1 MLATRFTKLV
11 GCTAPIQQAG
21 MGALAN
27 QHLAAAV
34 ANAGGQG
41 MLSWSGMPADKM
53 AETLDELRKQTT
65 GVFGVNFLI
74 PGFEGLE
81 KEPEV
86 RECVSVAAAKANVID
101 FFYTDPIPSLVE
113 LVHQHGALVCWQI
126 GSPEEAVAA
135 ANAGCDFIVA
145 QGIEA
150 GGHLRGKVGLMA
162 LLNQVLQVVD
172 IPVLAA
178 GGIGTGRNLAAVLA
192 AGADG
197 ARVGTRFVAAEEA
210 GAHPYYVQALIQ
222 AEAKDTIYTDTFS
235 YGWPDAPHR
244 VLRSC
249 VEAAKAFPG
258 EIVGERMSL
267 YSGHRAPVHRLEPLP
282 VMRDTTG
289 SVEAM
294 SLWAGESVAGVT
306 KLQPAAEIIQELTEE
321 SEQLLRRWC

>member
-11 GCTAPIQQAG
+11 GCSVPIQQAG

-27 QHLAAAV
+27 QQLAAAV

-41 MLSWSGMPADKM
+41 MLSWSGMPADKL
-53 AETLDELRKQTT
+53 AETLDDLGKQTA

-81 KEPEV
+81 QEPEV
-86 RECVSVAAAKANVID
+86 RACVSVAAAKAKVID

-113 LVHQHGALVCWQI
+113 LVHQHGALACWQV
-126 GSPEEAVAA
+126 GSLEEAVAA
-135 ANAGCDFIVA
+135 ANAGCDFIIA

-150 GGHLRGKVGLMA
+150 GGHLRGKVSLMA
-162 LLNQVLQVVD
+162 LLNQVLQVVE

-197 ARVGTRFVAAEEA
+197 ARVGTRFVAAKEA
-210 GAHPYYVQALIQ
+210 GAHPDYVQALIQ

-249 VEAAKAFPG
+249 VKAAQAFQG
-258 EIVGERMSL
+258 EIVGERTSL
-267 YSGHRAPVHRLEPLP
+267 YTGTRAPVHRLEPLP

-294 SLWAGESVAGVT
+294 SLWAGESVAGVK
-306 KLQPAAEIIQELTEE
+306 KLQPASEIIQELVGETEK
-321 SEQLLRRWC
+321 LLQSWS